1 MSISFSESETR
12 QNLMRAFA
20 GESQARSRYT
30 IAAELCRQQQLYAL
44 EAVFTFTAGQEHA
57 HGALFWKQ
65 LQPSSGTQVPL
76 QADYPVD
83 VTNDVSQLL
92 RQAQQHEYA
101 EAGSIYPVFAEAARQ
116 EGFSQAAA
124 LFQSV
129 APIEQSHGDRF
140 GALADLMEQGKLFVS
155 DAACGWM
162 CLNCGHIQESPE
174 APKTCPTCGHPQGYF
189 LRLELAPYTLPQR
202 AGGCTGAG
210 ARGRPAGSIRAAGDA
225 GTGPPVRRSASRFH
239 GKNAGLPRETGALF
253 GVLF

>member
-76 QADYPVD
+76 QADSPVD

-202 AGGCTGAG
+202 A
-210 ARGRPAGSIRAAGDA
+210 RG
-225 GTGPPVRRSASRFH
+225 
-239 GKNAGLPRETGALF
+239 
-253 GVLF
+253 